1 MSIIKILP
9 ESLINQIAAGE
20 VVERPASA
28 VKELVENS
36 IDAGATEV
44 IVEIKDAGKTF
55 IKISDNG
62 CGMSAED
69 LELALQRH
77 ATSKISDELDL
88 WKIKTMG
95 FRGEALASIASV
107 SKLIIRS
114 KRTDDLSGMEL
125 QTEGGEIRIKQEVG
139 MRNGT
144 QVEVYN
150 LFFNTPARQKY
161 LKQDSTELNHIMSIL
176 NTIALG
182 NPGLAFKLVHNEK
195 IIFDLV
201 KSSDLIS
208 RVADIFGGSTA
219 DAMLP
224 VFYGG
229 SAFQIDGFIGKPLLS
244 RTTSQHQYFFVNKR
258 PIQHHLLANTI
269 KTAFHSM
276 LMENKKPVFVL
287 NITIDPSLID
297 VNVHPRK
304 TEIRFEDQQS
314 MIKVVY
320 GCIKTALEKNNL
332 IPKGFTESRRYM
344 SDSFPM
350 DERNLKFS
358 GIQISNDESRVENQ
372 DGLQKPDFGVKS
384 VPWQTLRADN
394 VQWENENLGQFQS
407 GPSMKSITQISNSY
421 IVAEN
426 ENGLILID
434 QHAAHERVRYE
445 QLMEQFENQEKSVQ
459 PLLMPLQMEMTNEE
473 IALVNSNKNIF
484 DGLGFEI
491 EPFGGTTFI
500 VHAVPAFLA
509 KEDVEQV
516 IKGVLDDILNQ
527 KSPSKMQ
534 GKVEEILTYMSCR
547 SAIKFGQKLNQPEMQ
562 ALIIQMEK
570 SKRPFTC
577 PHGRPTMISL
587 TLSELE
593 KMFGRK

>member
-1 MSIIKILP
+1 MKSGKIVKPNNLFKKFYMSIIKILSG
-9 ESLINQIAAGE
+9 SLINQIAAGE

-28 VKELVENS
+28 LKELVENS
-36 IDAGATEV
+36 IDAGATEI

-77 ATSKISDELDL
+77 ATSKISDASDL

-114 KRTDDLSGMEL
+114 KRTDDIAGMEL

-139 MRNGT
+139 MKNGT

-161 LKQDSTELNHIMSIL
+161 LKQDSTELNHIMSVL
-176 NTIALG
+176 HTIALG
-182 NPGLAFKLVHNEK
+182 NPGLAFKLAHNEK

-201 KSSDLIS
+201 KSNDLIG
-208 RVADIFGGSTA
+208 RVADIFGRSTA
-219 DAMLP
+219 EAMLP
-224 VFYGG
+224 IFYGG
-229 SAFQIDGFIGKPLLS
+229 GAFQIDGFVGKPFLS

-276 LMENKKPVFVL
+276 LMENKKPVFIL
-287 NITIDPSLID
+287 NIIIDPSLID

-314 MIKVVY
+314 IIKVVY
-320 GCIKTALEKNNL
+320 GCIKTALEKNSL

-344 SDSFPM
+344 SNSFPK
-350 DERNLKFS
+350 DENNAILFDVQAR
-358 GIQISNDESRVENQ
+358 ENQ
-372 DGLQKPDFGVKS
+372 GLEQLETGS
-384 VPWQTLRADN
+384 
-394 VQWENENLGQFQS
+394 
-407 GPSMKSITQISNSY
+407 SMKSITQISNSY

-445 QLMEQFENQEKSVQ
+445 QLMEQFENQKKSVQ
-459 PLLMPLQMEMTNEE
+459 PLLMPLQIEMTNEE
-473 IALVNSNKNIF
+473 IAIVNANKNIF

-500 VHAVPAFLA
+500 VHAVPVFLA
-509 KEDVEQV
+509 KENLEQV

-527 KSPSKMQ
+527 KNPSKMQ
-534 GKVEEILTYMSCR
+534 GKIEEILTYMSCR

-562 ALIIQMEK
+562 SLIMQMEK
-570 SKRPFTC
+570 LKRPYTC